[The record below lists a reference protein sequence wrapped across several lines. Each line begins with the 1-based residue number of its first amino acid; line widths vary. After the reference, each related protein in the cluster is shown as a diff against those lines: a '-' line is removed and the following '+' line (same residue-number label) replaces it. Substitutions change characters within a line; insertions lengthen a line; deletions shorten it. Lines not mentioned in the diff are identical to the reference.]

1 MTKKKVLCVDMGGGK
16 SSSVIMEDLAP
27 TLACTHY
34 GEPVVFY
41 EEDIC
46 REEIFQMARGRGKRI
61 AP

>member
-1 MTKKKVLCVDMGGGK
+1 MKKVLCVDMGGGK
-16 SSSVIMEDLAP
+16 SSSIIMEDLAP

-46 REEIFQMARGRGKRI
+46 GKEIFQMARGRDSGVT
-61 AP
+61 P

>member
-41 EEDIC
+41 ESDENDIRSNGED
-46 REEIFQMARGRGKRI
+46 EWGLL
-61 AP
+61 